1 MITILSLV
9 SFEKNTITTIQ
20 NTDKLVH
27 FSFYFMLTF
36 LLLRSVKRNM
46 RFKYLI
52 VIALSF
58 FYGIIIEVIQKY
70 FTVSRSGDIYD
81 AIANLTGIICAALL
95 NYFILEKFSSTKV

>member
-1 MITILSLV
+1 
-9 SFEKNTITTIQ
+9 
-20 NTDKLVH
+20 
-27 FSFYFMLTF
+27 LTF
-36 LLLRSVKRNM
+36 LFLRSVKTDI

-70 FTVSRSGDIYD
+70 FTVSRSGDFYD

-95 NYFILEKFSSTKV
+95 NYFIMEKFSSSKI